1 MGVTA
6 KSLQDYTRGKEENVV
21 TPSCKTLK
29 DHNNSFL
36 QRKVDLS
43 FQHCLEKL
51 QSQILE
57 EPIPSIHGSERVVRL
72 QVASPIFASELQN
85 RAIPALIR
93 ASLVLDI
100 FGIESAKNSESQQPI
115 GKALS
120 KSPVVVALNKVARA
134 MSKLGYALHKGE
146 VLKKNVASM
155 FTFEHACSIKKFLSL
170 LANNDQLKDIIVNN
184 YCKIQKFLADREC
197 ESFTQL
203 NVNFDLIRGLVFLD
217 QPKKICPERHQRGW
231 KR

>member
-1 MGVTA
+1 MEVTA
-6 KSLQDYTRGKEENVV
+6 KSLQDCTRGKEENVV
-21 TPSCKTLK
+21 TPLCTTVK

-51 QSQILE
+51 QSQSLE
-57 EPIPSIHGSERVVRL
+57 ESIPSIHDSERVVRL
-72 QVASPIFASELQN
+72 QVATPIFASELQN

-93 ASLVLDI
+93 ASLVLNI
-100 FGIESAKNSESQQPI
+100 FEIESAKESESQQPI

-146 VLKKNVASM
+146 VLKKKRSFNVY
-155 FTFEHACSIKKFLSL
+155 I
-170 LANNDQLKDIIVNN
+170 
-184 YCKIQKFLADREC
+184 
-197 ESFTQL
+197 
-203 NVNFDLIRGLVFLD
+203 
-217 QPKKICPERHQRGW
+217 
-231 KR
+231 